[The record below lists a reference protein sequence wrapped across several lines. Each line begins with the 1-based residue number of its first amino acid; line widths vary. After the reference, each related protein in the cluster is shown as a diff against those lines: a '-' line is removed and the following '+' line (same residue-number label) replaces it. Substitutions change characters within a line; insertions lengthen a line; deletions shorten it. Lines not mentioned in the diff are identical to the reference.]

1 MKTKARLDE
10 LQSALEYADSTGDT
24 DSIIQIQRELI
35 DLNAANLR
43 KEFVTWHEIPADS
56 YPAEVVR

>member
-1 MKTKARLDE
+1 MNVKSRLDE

-35 DLNAANLR
+35 ELNAANLR
-43 KEFVTWHEIPADS
+43 KEFRAN
-56 YPAEVVR
+56 YPA

>member
-1 MKTKARLDE
+1 MTTQQRFEE
-10 LQSALEYADSTGDT
+10 LKSALEAALEYADSTGDT

-35 DLNAANLR
+35 NLNAANLS
-43 KEFVTWHEIPADS
+43 KEFRAG

>member
-1 MKTKARLDE
+1 VNTKARLDE
-10 LQSALEYADSTGDT
+10 LKSALEYADSTGDT

-35 DLNAANLR
+35 NLNAANLR
-43 KEFVTWHEIPADS
+43 KEFRAG